1 MKVYE
6 GKLDARGL
14 SFAIVVSR
22 FNDLVTSRLLEGAL
36 EALRKTGA
44 DMEKIAVFRTT
55 GSFEIP
61 PVAKKLAS
69 SGRYDAIICLS
80 ALIRGDTPH
89 FEYLAAEVT
98 KGLAQ
103 ISIEH
108 GLPVVYGI
116 ITADTLD
123 QALERAGSKMG
134 NKGYEAALTA
144 VEMANLFRTAGL

>member
-1 MKVYE
+1 MFE
-6 GKLDARGL
+6 GKLNAKGF
-14 SFAIVVSR
+14 SFAIIVSR
-22 FNDLVTSRLLEGAL
+22 FNDLVTSRLLEGAID
-36 EALRKTGA
+36 ALKKTGA
-44 DMEKIAVFRTT
+44 DMERVYIFRTP

-61 PVAKKLAS
+61 PLAKRLAQ
-69 SGRYDAIICLS
+69 SGKFNAIICLS

-103 ISIEH
+103 IAVDH
-108 GLPVVYGI
+108 GLPVVYGV

-144 VEMANLFRTAGL
+144 VEMANLFASAGV